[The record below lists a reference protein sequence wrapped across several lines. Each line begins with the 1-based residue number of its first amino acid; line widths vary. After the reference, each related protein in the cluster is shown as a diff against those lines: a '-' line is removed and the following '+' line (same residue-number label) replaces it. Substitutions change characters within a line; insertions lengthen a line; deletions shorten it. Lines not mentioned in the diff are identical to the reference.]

1 MDDDV
6 HVDTIHSF
14 PSDLKY
20 GLARDSWHGR
30 LGYRYSDSLCV
41 NAGCSHLVNG
51 REWSGLTPRFTASSK
66 YRKLPANTTSEHA
79 ALCSIISLQQII
91 HTHLLGSVDINT
103 PKTIPNIDE
112 QYIDRRAAISGMS
125 QSLT

>member
-20 GLARDSWHGR
+20 SLARDSWQGR
-30 LGYRYSDSLCV
+30 LGHRCGDSLCI

-51 REWSGLTPRFTASSK
+51 REWSGLTPRFTASSE
-66 YRKLPANTTSEHA
+66 YRKLPASTTSEHA
-79 ALCSIISLQQII
+79 ALCSIVSVQQVI

-103 PKTIPNIDE
+103 PKTIPIIDE
-112 QYIDRRAAISGMS
+112 QYNYRGAAISGMS